1 MQSYHFSRWIAWERE
16 VHLWWC
22 MLLCL
27 LLFTKYSPVS
37 VCLDNMG
44 IHWWSDSTLTAPWKR
59 SIILIHCSLN
69 YWCPS
74 SLCII
79 NFVMVLGHQRETL
92 LRSRGWKTGSVGYC
106 NQVEGQPKCLGKDLQ
121 MVMKKRW
128 PPVVRLHKLLEGS
141 LWPHAGKEAWRRRKS
156 SQFFLLGRDHG
167 KNLLGD
173 KAQTFWAKEACW
185 LSVDFHHS
193 YTPLTPDQQE
203 LGVAYIQ
210 ENILDYP
217 V

>member
-1 MQSYHFSRWIAWERE
+1 MQSYHFSRWRAWERE
-16 VHLWWC
+16 VAFVVVYAPI
-22 MLLCL
+22 L
-27 LLFTKYSPVS
+27 LLFTKYSPMS

-44 IHWWSDSTLTAPWKR
+44 IHWWSDSALMMPWKR
-59 SIILIHCSLN
+59 RVILIHCGLH

-79 NFVMVLGHQRETL
+79 NFVMVLRHQRETL
-92 LRSRGWKTGSVGYC
+92 LRSRECKTGSVGYC

-128 PPVVRLHKLLEGS
+128 PPVARLHKLLEGS
-141 LWPHAGKEAWRRRKS
+141 LWPHAGKEGWRRRKS
-156 SQFFLLGRDHG
+156 SQSFLLGRDHG

-193 YTPLTPDQQE
+193 YTPPLLTSK
-203 LGVAYIQ
+203 
-210 ENILDYP
+210 N
-217 V
+217 

>member
-1 MQSYHFSRWIAWERE
+1 MQSHHFSRWIAWERE

-59 SIILIHCSLN
+59 RIILIHCSLN

-92 LRSRGWKTGSVGYC
+92 LRSREWKTGSVGYC

-121 MVMKKRW
+121 MVIKKDDHQW
-128 PPVVRLHKLLEGS
+128 WGYTNS
-141 LWPHAGKEAWRRRKS
+141 WRGAS
-156 SQFFLLGRDHG
+156 DHTLGR
-167 KNLLGD
+167 KLEEEERAAN
-173 KAQTFWAKEACW
+173 F
-185 LSVDFHHS
+185 SF
-193 YTPLTPDQQE
+193 
-203 LGVAYIQ
+203 
-210 ENILDYP
+210 
-217 V
+217 

>member
-16 VHLWWC
+16 VHLRWC

-27 LLFTKYSPVS
+27 LLFTKYSPMS

-44 IHWWSDSTLTAPWKR
+44 IHWWSDSALMMPWKR
-59 SIILIHCSLN
+59 RVILIHCSLN

-92 LRSRGWKTGSVGYC
+92 LRSRECKTGSVGYC

-128 PPVVRLHKLLEGS
+128 PPVARLHRLLEGAS
-141 LWPHAGKEAWRRRKS
+141 DHT
-156 SQFFLLGRDHG
+156 LGRKLEEEERAANFSFLVEITAKASLGIKHKPFEQKKLVDYLWISITPTHPHSWPARINCCIYSG
-167 KNLLGD
+167 KYP
-173 KAQTFWAKEACW
+173 C
-185 LSVDFHHS
+185 LSV
-193 YTPLTPDQQE
+193 
-203 LGVAYIQ
+203 
-210 ENILDYP
+210 
-217 V
+217 

>member
-1 MQSYHFSRWIAWERE
+1 MQSHHFSRWIAWERE
-16 VHLWWC
+16 VHLRWC

-44 IHWWSDSTLTAPWKR
+44 IHWWSDYTLTAPWKR
-59 SIILIHCSLN
+59 RIILIHCSLN

-92 LRSRGWKTGSVGYC
+92 LRSREWKTGSVGYC

-156 SQFFLLGRDHG
+156 SQFCMWWKRNRIKLSSIKWSSRKYKTIKSIKIKLER
-167 KNLLGD
+167 KNRKRL
-173 KAQTFWAKEACW
+173 
-185 LSVDFHHS
+185 
-193 YTPLTPDQQE
+193 
-203 LGVAYIQ
+203 
-210 ENILDYP
+210 
-217 V
+217 